1 MMKKSK
7 VFGYARVS
15 SSTQN
20 EDRQILAL
28 REMGVPENHIYVD
41 KMTGKNF
48 NRPEYKKL
56 LKELDE
62 NSILYIKSI
71 DRLGS
76 IPVIQK

>member
-1 MMKKSK
+1 MKKSK